1 MYRVLRPLLFALDAE
16 RAHDLTLAL
25 LRTAPAFALAQLTAR
40 AADEHPIECLGLA
53 FRNRIGL
60 AAGFDKNATCI
71 DALGALGFGFLEIG
85 TVTARP
91 QAGNPRPRVFRIPQ
105 AQALI
110 NRMGFPNDGAALVS
124 ARLAARRYRGICGV
138 NIGKNASTALEAAP
152 AEYAAC
158 LESVYPHADYVAV
171 NVSSPN
177 TSGLRA
183 LQEETLLIPLL
194 ESLLEARQ
202 RLQQR
207 SGRRVPL
214 LVKLSPDL
222 SPEELASSAAVI
234 VSLKLDGIIA
244 TNSTL
249 QRPHMAGLPQAR
261 EAGGLSGRPLLE
273 VALASVRAW
282 RAALGPQFA
291 IIGAGGID
299 CAAAAR
305 SMFEAGAN
313 LIQIYTGLVYRGPR
327 LIADLARVS

>member
-1 MYRVLRPLLFALDAE
+1 MYRVVRPLLFALDAE

-25 LRTAPAFALAQLTAR
+25 LRTAPASTFPHLTTR
-40 AADEHPIECLGLA
+40 ANDAHPIECLGLS

-91 QAGNPRPRVFRIPQ
+91 QAGNPRPRLFRIPQ

-110 NRMGFPNDGAALVS
+110 NRMGFPNDGAVRVS
-124 ARLAARRYRGICGV
+124 ARLAQRRYRGICGV
-138 NIGKNASTALEAAP
+138 NIGKNAATPLEAAP

-177 TSGLRA
+177 TSGLRT
-183 LQEETLLIPLL
+183 LQEQTLLLPLL

-222 SPEELASSAAVI
+222 SPEELAASAAVI
-234 VSLKLDGIIA
+234 ASLKLDGIIA

-249 QRPHMAGLPQAR
+249 QRPRLAGLPQAR

-273 VALASVRAW
+273 LALASVRAW

-313 LIQIYTGLVYRGPR
+313 LIQIYTGMVYRGPG
-327 LIADLARVS
+327 LIAELAQVS